1 MNILG
6 ILGSCNEK
14 IISIG
19 VSDIKMIREIQLKDK
34 EQWGKLYRG
43 YADFYKVEMSNEILQ
58 TVWNW
63 LNNKNHEVEGLVYE
77 VNGNVVGF
85 AHYRR
90 MPSPLRGQDI
100 GFLDDLFV
108 DPKHRGQKI
117 GEKILNKLKE
127 ISKSKGWNLVRWIT
141 RDDNARAKS
150 LYDRISE
157 KTNWDV
163 YELK

>member
-1 MNILG
+1 MRLY
-6 ILGSCNEK
+6 EK
-14 IISIG
+14 TIFIFIF
-19 VSDIKMIREIQLKDK
+19 VSGFKMIREVQLKDK
-34 EQWGKLYRG
+34 EQWEKLYKG
-43 YADFYKVEMSNEILQ
+43 YADFYKVEMNNKILQ

-63 LNNKNHEVEGLVYE
+63 LHDKKHEVDGLAYE
-77 VNGNVVGF
+77 VDGNIVGF

-117 GEKILNKLKE
+117 GEKLINEMKE

-141 RDDNARAKS
+141 RDDNVRAKS
-150 LYDRISE
+150 LYDRVSE